1 MTTISRIPTGLLGFL
16 GIKNGGEY
24 PQRLINLL
32 SPTWDLAS
40 LYLNTNEIRFASVDA
55 VIGTGYNVVL
65 QPNPGEVF
73 VLHEA
78 SASYVNAAGEAI
90 SIGLARASQNNLT
103 IVNVTD
109 LINIGASTGGIATLQ
124 YRSPLVIPA
133 GENFGVFATN
143 HVGIDRNF
151 YFKARYTLL
160 TA

>member
-1 MTTISRIPTGLLGFL
+1 MSAISRIPLGLLGFL

-32 SPTWDLAS
+32 APVWDLSS
-40 LYLNTNEIRFASVDA
+40 LYLNTSEIHWASVDGL
-55 VIGTGYNVVL
+55 VGPGYNITM

-78 SASYVNAAGEAI
+78 SVSYANAAGEAI
-90 SIGLARASQNNLT
+90 SIGLARALQNNT
-103 IVNVTD
+103 TVVNVTE
-109 LINIGASTGGIATLQ
+109 LVNIGAATGSIAALVD
-124 YRSPLVIPA
+124 RSPLIIPA

-143 HVGIDRNF
+143 HVGVQRNF
-151 YFKARYTLL
+151 YFRARYTLL

>member
-40 LYLNTNEIRFASVDA
+40 LYLNTNEIRYASVQA

-65 QPNPGEVF
+65 QPQPGEVF

-78 SASYVNAAGEAI
+78 SVSYVNAAAEFI

-103 IVNVTD
+103 VVNVTNLVD
-109 LINIGASTGGIATLQ
+109 IGALLGGIATLND
-124 YRSPLVIPA
+124 RSPLIIPA

-143 HVGIDRNF
+143 HTGVDRDF
-151 YFKARYTLL
+151 YFRARYTLL